1 MWIRTKAGKNMP
13 VNPQM
18 INYRRPEAGKKA
30 EEKLVTPQGEIV
42 AADRTD
48 GRDAEGFGYI
58 SHFLNVSAF
67 LLNRSSDLIELR
79 NLQIKAQ
86 VKNKSRPLRDDSNP
100 KKIIPR
106 ICEKVKEATLW
117 KRITRY
123 PCTF

>member
-1 MWIRTKAGKNMP
+1 MRSGNPFGTCAYCGKQIMWIQTKAGKNMP

-58 SHFLNVSAF
+58 SHF
-67 LLNRSSDLIELR
+67 
-79 NLQIKAQ
+79 
-86 VKNKSRPLRDDSNP
+86 
-100 KKIIPR
+100 
-106 ICEKVKEATLW
+106 ATCS
-117 KRITRY
+117 KRRR
-123 PCTF
+123 